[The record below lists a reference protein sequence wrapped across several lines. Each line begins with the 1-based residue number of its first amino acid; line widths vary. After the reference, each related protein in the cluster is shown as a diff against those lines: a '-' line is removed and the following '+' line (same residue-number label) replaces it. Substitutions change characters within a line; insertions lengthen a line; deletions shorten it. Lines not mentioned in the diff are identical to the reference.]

1 MSASVES
8 IRKCAHRVCAAGFLL
23 GLLLTAND
31 AVAGQI
37 TLAWDPSE
45 DTVAGYIVY
54 YGNTSG
60 TYTGQVDVGNQTSG
74 TVQSLT
80 NGRRYYFVVRAY
92 SASGLFSAASNEVS
106 GISQPPAFTDDPL
119 LPGVHSMKAVHISE
133 LRSRIDALR
142 LARGLS
148 AWPWTSA
155 SAGTLIRATHITEM
169 RTALDAVFQARG
181 VSAPTYLDG
190 PTLAAGTPI
199 KALHITQ
206 LRLAVT
212 SLE

>member
-8 IRKCAHRVCAAGFLL
+8 IRKCAQHVCAAGFLL

-74 TVQSLT
+74 TVQGLT
-80 NGRRYYFVVRAY
+80 NGHRYYLVVRAY

-106 GISQPPAFTDDPL
+106 GISQPPAGGGCSRPSPSPIP
-119 LPGVHSMKAVHISE
+119 PGAAFFPPPPRRKSFGTAN
-133 LRSRIDALR
+133 RRR
-142 LARGLS
+142 RCCPARGRS
-148 AWPWTSA
+148 E
-155 SAGTLIRATHITEM
+155 AGSTRC
-169 RTALDAVFQARG
+169 
-181 VSAPTYLDG
+181 
-190 PTLAAGTPI
+190 AG
-199 KALHITQ
+199 
-206 LRLAVT
+206 R
-212 SLE
+212 